1 MKRLYRTE
9 GRDATICGVCGGIA
23 EYFGIDPTLVRV
35 GHRHFDLCRRPVPV
49 GIYHRRFHRPQKEH
63 HLSWLLSAV
72 KPSGNGEKRTVPR
85 QRTRWQAR
93 PSRRTGYRI
102 LGPSQGPG
110 RNARVPC
117 RFSQNRLCSRIARS
131 CSPCSRLS
139 PAKSWYSS
147 ANAVSVVSSPARRYA
162 CSRCCSAR

>member
-35 GHRHFDLCRRPVPV
+35 ATAILIFAACPCGYISSPLSSSPKRAPSILATERRQAKRDWRKSDGSPDNVHGGRRDPAAEQ
-49 GIYHRRFHRPQKEH
+49 GIVFWD
-63 HLSWLLSAV
+63 HLRD
-72 KPSGNGEKRTVPR
+72 PGET
-85 QRTRWQAR
+85 
-93 PSRRTGYRI
+93 
-102 LGPSQGPG
+102 PG
-110 RNARVPC
+110 SLA

-139 PAKSWYSS
+139 PARSWYSS